1 MKGLLWKPPPEEED
15 SSSPLSSSALKSVVL
30 PLSHDREVSVDENC
44 LFTESLKAMGGEN
57 IDTDVSINMVSLLT
71 SKLGREGEGVCF
83 AELVSENSRMET
95 WETSGDQ
102 IEFNSQSLGDANSN
116 ALILPAKR
124 MRKRKGKEQDKT
136 MKKKRRRDIHLLK
149 EGLEGIIG
157 VTQSCRVATKRVA
170 YELGLHLGKEVGF
183 QVRYDKKIGESCSIL
198 SMTDRILL
206 QEVQDDALM

>member
-57 IDTDVSINMVSLLT
+57 IDT
-71 SKLGREGEGVCF
+71 
-83 AELVSENSRMET
+83 
-95 WETSGDQ
+95 
-102 IEFNSQSLGDANSN
+102 LGDANSN

-206 QEVQDDALM
+206 QEVQAHERRLNTNILIRMLSRVIKNRQMDYHATDAHYDWEDMYLTKPYVQPLYSQSS